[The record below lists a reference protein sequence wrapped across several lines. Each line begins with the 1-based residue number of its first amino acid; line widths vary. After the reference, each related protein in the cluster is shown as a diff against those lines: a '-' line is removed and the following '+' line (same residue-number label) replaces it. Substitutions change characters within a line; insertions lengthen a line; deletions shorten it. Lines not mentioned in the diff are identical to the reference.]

1 MFFQPHSIVFHLL
14 LFLMLAAIPVYIRA
28 DLISGLENYLQIVK
42 GEGDIKNL
50 SPNEVKEVLEIHE
63 RLKSFGTNTAI
74 TDGCEAV
81 IESQI
86 DGEFSGWE
94 GETIF
99 KLINGQIWQQS
110 SYSYTYHYA
119 YMPEVIIYPSGGSCK
134 LKVED
139 VDEAIFV
146 YRLK

>member
-1 MFFQPHSIVFHLL
+1 MLLQLHSIVFN
-14 LFLMLAAIPVYIRA
+14 LFLFVMLAAAPISIRA
-28 DLISGLENYLQIVK
+28 DLIRGLENYLQIVK

-63 RLKSFGTNTAI
+63 RLKGLGTSNGNT
-74 TDGCEAV
+74 GCEGV

-86 DGEFSGWE
+86 DGEFNGWE

-119 YMPEVIIYPSGGSCK
+119 YMPEVMIYPSGGSCK

-139 VDEAIFV
+139 VEDTIFV
-146 YRLK
+146 HRLK